1 MAQVTCH
8 FVQHRK
14 ECEDDEISPAILV
27 LGVNEQGMGKMR
39 LTVGLRHLILRG
51 NELAGG
57 VHHPPAFHLILLFA
71 TLITLVSRL
80 VFSVADI
87 VVVVVAFAFQV
98 AGVDVDV
105 VVGMFTGA
113 SVGRSVFRK

>member
-1 MAQVTCH
+1 MYPVLLRQPF
-8 FVQHRK
+8 FVSAAR
-14 ECEDDEISPAILV
+14 V
-27 LGVNEQGMGKMR
+27 LHWP
-39 LTVGLRHLILRG
+39 LLPRHLILHG
-51 NELAGG
+51 NELEGG
-57 VHHPPAFHLILLFA
+57 ARYPPASHLILLFA

-105 VVGMFTGA
+105 VVVVGMFTGA